1 VSRRRV
7 LIDIEFAVDED
18 RFKVSQLSDDA
29 EGVSDVTDPGVRDA
43 VSQAL
48 VETDWAE
55 RGLAPLRSVVTTR
68 AQRDDGLYKGTRV
81 EPDPGVAR
89 P

>member
-1 VSRRRV
+1 MIRRRV

-18 RFKVSQLSDDA
+18 RFKVSQLSDA
-29 EGVSDVTDPGVRDA
+29 AGGVSDVTDPGVRDA

-48 VETDWAE
+48 VQTDWAE

-68 AQRDDGLYKGTRV
+68 SECDDGLYQGTLV
-81 EPDPGVAR
+81 APDPGVAR